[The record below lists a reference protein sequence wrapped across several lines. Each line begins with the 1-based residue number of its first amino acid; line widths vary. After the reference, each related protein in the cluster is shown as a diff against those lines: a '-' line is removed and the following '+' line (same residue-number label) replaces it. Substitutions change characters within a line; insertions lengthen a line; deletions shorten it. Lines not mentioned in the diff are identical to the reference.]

1 MKTGKGVF
9 VGFRDYFFPS
19 PSLRGFSRSACSG
32 VLLGTTMLVTRVSSM
47 TFVALLI
54 SALVFKQSKF
64 EFGFSDIRKNEQE
77 V

>member
-1 MKTGKGVF
+1 VKTGKGVF
-9 VGFRDYFFPS
+9 VGFRDYIFPS
-19 PSLRGFSRSACSG
+19 PSLRGFSRSACSA

-54 SALVFKQSKF
+54 SALVFKQSGF
-64 EFGFSDIRKNEQE
+64 EFGFSDIQRNEQE